1 MRLLRLPLEE
11 SVLGQV
17 VGGIVAGILAI
28 ILVNGFSMV
37 VGELIPKNLAISR
50 PLPTARMVA
59 PLQRGFTSALR
70 PLIVAFNGS
79 ANKLLRSFG
88 VEPREELSGG
98 RSPQELAALVRRS
111 AEVGTLDEST
121 ATLLTNSIEFTE
133 LTAVDVMTDRLRLV
147 VVRREESAADVVD
160 LARRTGHSRFPVIG
174 DSSDDIVGLV
184 HLRRAIGVPYERR
197 SDVPAAALMVEAPRV
212 PETVHLGPLLVEL
225 RELGLQ
231 MAVVVDEYG
240 GTSGVVT
247 LEDVVEELVGD
258 VADEHDRRRASTT
271 RSADGSWL
279 LPGVLR
285 PDELA
290 EVTGLHVPADG
301 PYETLGGLLMSE
313 LGRIPTHRRRDRRR
327 PGPAPGRGHGGP
339 PRRAGA
345 RARGRDR
352 RRGRVMSSTVAL
364 VLGALLLAANAFFVG
379 AEFAIISAR
388 RSAIEPLAREGDRR
402 AKTVLWAMENVS
414 LMLACAQLGITV
426 CSTSLGVVAEPA
438 IAHLIEGPLHALGR
452 QREPHAPDLVRRR
465 ARDRRLPARRARR
478 DGAQEPRRRRT
489 RPRGPALR
497 PSAGLG
503 RARRAPVIAR

>member
-1 MRLLRLPLEE
+1 MLTEWLLVGLGILLTLGTAVFVASEFSLVTLDPGLVEGQAAPDDRRSQSVLKALRRLSTELSGAQLGITLTTVLLGYTTQPAVARLLRLPLQD
-11 SVLGQV
+11 SVLGQAI
-17 VGGIVAGILAI
+17 GGIVAAVLAI
-28 ILVNGFSMV
+28 VLVNGFSMV

-50 PLPTARMVA
+50 PLATARMVA

-70 PLIVAFNGS
+70 PLIAAFNGS
-79 ANKLLRSFG
+79 ANALLRAVG

-147 VVRREESAADVVD
+147 VVRREESAADVID
-160 LARRTGHSRFPVIG
+160 LSRRTGHSRFPVIG

-184 HLRRAIGVPYERR
+184 HLRRAIAVPYERR
-197 SDVPAAALMVEAPRV
+197 SEVPAAALMVDAPRV

-225 RELGLQ
+225 REQGLQ

-258 VADEHDRRRASTT
+258 VADEHDRRRTSTA

-290 EVTGLHVPADG
+290 EVTGLHVPAEG
-301 PYETLGGLLMSE
+301 PYETLGGLLMFV
-313 LGRIPTHRRRDRRR
+313 LGRIPTD
-327 PGPAPGRGHGGP
+327 
-339 PRRAGA
+339 
-345 RARGRDR
+345 
-352 RRGRVMSSTVAL
+352 
-364 VLGALLLAANAFFVG
+364 
-379 AEFAIISAR
+379 
-388 RSAIEPLAREGDRR
+388 GDEI
-402 AKTVLWAMENVS
+402 VVDGVS
-414 LMLACAQLGITV
+414 LRVDAMAGRRVERVRVCAAADDEE
-426 CSTSLGVVAEPA
+426 AE
-438 IAHLIEGPLHALGR
+438 
-452 QREPHAPDLVRRR
+452 
-465 ARDRRLPARRARR
+465 
-478 DGAQEPRRRRT
+478 
-489 RPRGPALR
+489 
-497 PSAGLG
+497 S
-503 RARRAPVIAR
+503 